1 MGHTLKKLFLIFI
14 LFALSATLSL
24 AETKNTRVMLETSH
38 GNIVLSLDSEK
49 APQTVNNF
57 LAYVKSGFYDSTIFH
72 RVIRGFMIQGGGLTE
87 NMERKTPLSPIR
99 NEADNGLKNGVGTVA
114 MARTGDPH
122 SATAQ
127 FFINT
132 VDNQFLNHRGK
143 NAQGWGY
150 CVFGKVTEGMSV
162 VQSIE
167 NTRTTIRNGRQDVPR
182 TAVMIKKTIILA
194 D

>member
-14 LFALSATLSL
+14 LFALSSTLSL

-182 TAVMIKKTIILA
+182 TAVMIKKPIIRA

>member
-1 MGHTLKKLFLIFI
+1 
-14 LFALSATLSL
+14 
-24 AETKNTRVMLETSH
+24 MLETSH

>member
-1 MGHTLKKLFLIFI
+1 LKKLILI
-14 LFALSATLSL
+14 LTLVTLSFTTAWADPQNPRIL
-24 AETKNTRVMLETSH
+24 LETSH
-38 GNIVLSLDSEK
+38 GKIVLKLNRDK
-49 APQTVNNF
+49 APKTVDNF
-57 LAYVKSGFYDSTIFH
+57 LAYVKNGFYNNTIFH

-87 NMERKTPLSPIR
+87 DMERKTPLSPIK
-99 NEADNGLKNGVGTVA
+99 NEADNGLKNQAGTIA

-132 VDNQFLNHRGK
+132 VDNSFLNHRGK
-143 NAQGWGY
+143 NPQGWGY
-150 CVFGKVTEGMSV
+150 CVFGEVIEGMSI

-182 TAVMIKKTIILA
+182 TTVFIKKASILRGQTPP
-194 D
+194 

>member
-14 LFALSATLSL
+14 LFALSSTLSL

>member
-1 MGHTLKKLFLIFI
+1 MGHTLKKLFLIFL
-14 LFALSATLSL
+14 LFALSSTLSL